1 MIEKML
7 ATGDVWFA
15 PMRDI
20 AAHVR
25 ACAASGAWTPRREA
39 HGQESAPSN
48 PHLMRLE
55 DR

>member
-25 ACAASGAWTPRREA
+25 ACAASGTWKPRVWA
-39 HGQESAPSN
+39 QTSDPD
-48 PHLMRLE
+48 LKRLKG
-55 DR
+55 RS